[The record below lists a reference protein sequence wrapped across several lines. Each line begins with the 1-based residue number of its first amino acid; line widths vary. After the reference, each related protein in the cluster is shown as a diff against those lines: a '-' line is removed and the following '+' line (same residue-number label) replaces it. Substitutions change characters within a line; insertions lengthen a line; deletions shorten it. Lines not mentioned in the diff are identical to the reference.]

1 MAEYRIWVNMQ
12 GGYYTTVEAD
22 SKDEALDIA
31 MDEAD
36 AFNIIDWD
44 IDVEAEED

>member
-1 MAEYRIWVNMQ
+1 MTEYRIWVNMQ
-12 GGYYTTVEAD
+12 GGYYTTIEAS

-31 MDEAD
+31 IEEAD
-36 AFNIIDWD
+36 AFSIIDWD